1 MSYRNHHVILALVLL
16 FALTGGLCLGAIPDS
31 QRQALIALYNATGG
45 DSWTYKSGWKDGEL
59 HTDGFALPGTEGT
72 WYGIG
77 TDAENLN
84 VTMVSIGGNALTGSI
99 PDGISAL
106 TALQMLNFSN
116 NALTGSIPASI
127 GTMTSLQQIFLSYN
141 QLSGSIPAELGN
153 LTNLYNL
160 YLPYNQFTGSIPT
173 SLGNLVNLQQ
183 LWLAGNQLTGSI
195 PTELGNLTKIQ
206 LLYLQSNQ
214 LAGSIPASLGNL
226 IDCIELMLYSN
237 ALTGS
242 VPPELGNMTKLQ
254 RIWLTSNSLTGTIP
268 SELGNWDAIR
278 DIQFGGNQ
286 LSGSIPASFGN
297 LTTLTNLTLYT
308 NQLSGSIP
316 PELGNMTALSVL
328 FLSNNQLSGTI
339 PTALAGLSNLT
350 NLSLGNNNL
359 TGSIPAELGGLTRLN
374 TLDLRNN
381 QLSGVLPASIGNLT
395 ALRYLYLNG
404 NMFAGPVP
412 AAMANL
418 TLLSYTDLAYNA
430 FYSPDP
436 SLVAFL
442 NAKDPDWASTQT
454 VAPVDVMAEPID
466 GAAVR
471 LTWTP
476 IAFTAQ
482 SGCYLVYHAQTEG
495 GPYGLAGQT
504 SDKSASTFDV
514 TGLNQGQTYYFVVQA
529 HTDPHPYN
537 YYKNS
542 VDSENS
548 AEVSAVP
555 WLQVEI
561 AISGTVTL
569 GGAPLPNVL
578 MAGLPGGPV
587 TDAAGVYQA
596 TVPAGW
602 SGTVTPD
609 LADHTFVPTSRTY
622 TTLQEDQT
630 GQDFAATFT
639 GASITV
645 TAPNGGESWPAGT
658 IHDVTWTQSNL
669 TGTVTVDLY
678 KGGVFQETLG
688 TPDAIAGTLAWTIGA
703 GETPGADYRI
713 LVWQGGISDQS
724 DGDFAIGRR
733 ARVDLNND
741 GQEDILWRYQGNG
754 AYQGLN
760 VVWLMDQSE
769 SPLPLLLSDSQAL
782 AASMSRPLDPESH
795 QASANG
801 RARGSGIPAQLD
813 SYPTFM
819 DGGKAPTL
827 KPENVM
833 VDPVNTRGGLS
844 PKDRARIF
852 GEGLL
857 NVPTRKDAVSAKV
870 SGPGATELAGLQRD
884 SEVIFS
890 QVADTAWEIAG
901 TGDFNGDGST
911 DILWRY
917 YGTGAYQGL
926 NDIWYMNGT
935 VFVSESVFSS
945 VPDLAWRIVGTGD
958 FNGDG
963 ETDILWRYHGTGDY
977 QGLNVIWFMNRGV
990 FVEEVVFSAVT
1001 DTTWHIV
1008 GTGDFNGDGETDLLW
1023 RNYGTGPYQGLNVA
1037 WHMNNAT
1044 FMGEDVFSAITDTA
1058 WEIVGAGDFNKD
1070 GQTDILWRYYG
1081 VGAYQGLNDIWY
1093 MQGTAFV
1100 REEVFSVVPDLNWK
1114 IVNR

>member
-1 MSYRNHHVILALVLL
+1 MTHTPYRSAFAFLLL
-16 FALTGGLCLGAIPDS
+16 FVLAVSLAAGAIPES

-45 DSWTYKSGWKDGEL
+45 DSWTYKSGWKDGDL
-59 HTDGFALPGTEGT
+59 HTDGFALPGTEGG

-84 VTMVSIGGNALTGSI
+84 VTMVSIGGNNLTGSI

-153 LTNLYNL
+153 LTNLFNL
-160 YLPYNQFTGSIPT
+160 YLPYNAFTGSIPT

-206 LLYLQSNQ
+206 LLYLQGNQ
-214 LAGSIPASLGNL
+214 LAGSIPTSLGNL
-226 IDCIELMLYSN
+226 TDCIELFIYSN

-242 VPPELGNMTKLQ
+242 IPPELGNLTKLQ
-254 RIWLTSNSLTGTIP
+254 RIWLTNNSLTGTIP
-268 SELGNWDAIR
+268 SELGNWAAIR

-286 LSGSIPASFGN
+286 LTGSIPASFGN

-308 NQLSGSIP
+308 NQLTGSIP
-316 PELGNMTALSVL
+316 PELGNMTSLSVL

-339 PTALAGLSNLT
+339 PTALANLSNLT

-374 TLDLRNN
+374 TLDLRVN
-381 QLSGVLPASIGNLT
+381 QLSGVIPASIGNLT

-404 NMFAGPVP
+404 NKFAGPVP
-412 AAMANL
+412 AALANL
-418 TLLSYTDLAYNA
+418 TLLSWMDLAYNA
-430 FYSPDP
+430 FYTSDP
-436 SLVAFL
+436 ALVTFL

-454 VAPVDVMAEPID
+454 VAPADVMAEPID
-466 GAAVR
+466 GAGVR
-471 LTWTP
+471 VTWTP
-476 IAFTAQ
+476 IAYTGQ
-482 SGCYLVYHAQTEG
+482 TGYYRVYHAQTEG
-495 GPYGLAGQT
+495 GPYALAGQT
-504 SDKSASTFDV
+504 ADKSAASFDV

-529 HTDPHPYN
+529 HTDPHQYN

-609 LADHTFVPTSRTY
+609 LADHAFVPAFRTY

-639 GASITV
+639 GASLTV

-658 IHDVTWTQSNL
+658 TRDVTWSQTNL

-678 KGGVFQETLG
+678 KGGIYSKTLG
-688 TPDAIAGTLAWTIGA
+688 TPDATAGTFAWAIGA
-703 GETPGADYRI
+703 GETPGADYRV
-713 LVWQGGISDQS
+713 LVWQGATSDDS
-724 DGDFAIGRR
+724 DGDFTIAPAGKEDFVGTWDSQGVYYRNSDTGGWVRMASPATMITTGDLDGDGIDDLIG
-733 ARVDLNND
+733 
-741 GQEDILWRYQGNG
+741 LWPTQGGIWVRY
-754 AYQGLN
+754 
-760 VVWLMDQSE
+760 SE
-769 SPLPLLLSDSQAL
+769 SGAWVRLASEATMVAAGDIDGDGADDLLGLW
-782 AASMSRPLDPESH
+782 
-795 QASANG
+795 
-801 RARGSGIPAQLD
+801 PAQ
-813 SYPTFM
+813 
-819 DGGKAPTL
+819 GGIWIKYSQS
-827 KPENVM
+827 
-833 VDPVNTRGGLS
+833 GLW
-844 PKDRARIF
+844 AR
-852 GEGLL
+852 LSS
-857 NVPTRKDAVSAKV
+857 TAVHIA
-870 SGPGATELAGLQRD
+870 AGD
-884 SEVIFS
+884 M
-890 QVADTAWEIAG
+890 
-901 TGDFNGDGST
+901 NGDGRDDLVATWDGQGVFYRDSA
-911 DILWRY
+911 
-917 YGTGAYQGL
+917 TGAWFKMASEATQTTCGDLDADGKADLIGIWPTQGGVWVKYSRTNAWAL
-926 NDIWYMNGT
+926 LGSTSRDIAAGIMRAPGLM
-935 VFVSESVFSS
+935 SEWPTAELALPAGGSEPGPEAGPLGPDSS
-945 VPDLAWRIVGTGD
+945 ALGPG
-958 FNGDG
+958 GDG
-963 ETDILWRYHGTGDY
+963 FAPRTQANLTPV
-977 QGLNVIWFMNRGV
+977 QNP
-990 FVEEVVFSAVT
+990 SAP
-1001 DTTWHIV
+1001 DDQAP
-1008 GTGDFNGDGETDLLW
+1008 GPGEPGFKYRRE
-1023 RNYGTGPYQGLNVA
+1023 RN
-1037 WHMNNAT
+1037 
-1044 FMGEDVFSAITDTA
+1044 SAP
-1058 WEIVGAGDFNKD
+1058 WEAKSGAMRKD
-1070 GQTDILWRYYG
+1070 
-1081 VGAYQGLNDIWY
+1081 
-1093 MQGTAFV
+1093 
-1100 REEVFSVVPDLNWK
+1100 EK
-1114 IVNR
+1114 